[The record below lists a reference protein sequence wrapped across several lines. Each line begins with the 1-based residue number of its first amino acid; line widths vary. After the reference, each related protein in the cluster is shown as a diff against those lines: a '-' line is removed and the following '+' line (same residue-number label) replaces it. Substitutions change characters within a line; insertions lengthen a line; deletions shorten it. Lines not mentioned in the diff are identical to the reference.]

1 MMEESLGYHQL
12 NWEGETPTS
21 DKAHPEFSSQTHCP
35 RDLRLHPNQS
45 CGKMGGSDTM
55 GHGPLPPVDTCSC
68 IYLSL
73 IICGA
78 AFLLPYNS
86 FITAV
91 DFYQVMVASTFVL
104 L

>member
-1 MMEESLGYHQL
+1 MEESLGYHQL
-12 NWEGETPTS
+12 SWEGDTPTS

-35 RDLRLHPNQS
+35 RDLRFHSNQP
-45 CGKMGGSDTM
+45 CGNLASSSAGR
-55 GHGPLPPVDTCSC
+55 GPSPPTDTCSC

-73 IICGA
+73 IMCGA

-91 DFYQVMVASTFVL
+91 DFYQVSFVKNIAW
-104 L
+104 